1 MRAFSLLK
9 VLFLFV
15 YMCVFLCVY
24 AMCLHTCAWMCP
36 QKPDEGLR
44 SPGAGVPASC
54 EPLNVGPENR
64 TQIVERALS
73 ALSHRVFPQRHE
85 VLATGFLY
93 ASKASFKLVILL
105 PQPHVLRGVSCQLV
119 GPLCSPF
126 RPCQVH
132 LFFTKTLE
140 GMCSV

>member
-1 MRAFSLLK
+1 MPCVCTHVHECARRSQMKASDPLELESQPVVSHLMWDLK
-9 VLFLFV
+9 
-15 YMCVFLCVY
+15 
-24 AMCLHTCAWMCP
+24 TEP
-36 QKPDEGLR
+36 R
-44 SPGAGVPASC
+44 SF
-54 EPLNVGPENR
+54 
-64 TQIVERALS
+64 ERALS
-73 ALSHRVFPQRHE
+73 ALSHRVFPQHHE

-140 GMCSV
+140 GMCSI